1 MMTMMSMMSMM
12 SMMMTMKIPDWGVG
26 GNSPSGKK
34 VAQTQTYKHIFL
46 IPSSSEEEEEE
57 EKPKTVDQQIFEK
70 SKFTEKSKILH
81 QEIQTISRR
90 NPKKIFPKMLNLR
103 ISLNPKKSEN
113 PIYLLSENHFIFFLK
128 IKQIKKSNAH
138 AHTLDWCA
146 FALDGVKRLPTNKAF
161 IGAGLPLL

>member
-1 MMTMMSMMSMM
+1 MTMMMLMMSMM
-12 SMMMTMKIPDWGVG
+12 SMMMTMKILIWIPDWGVG

-46 IPSSSEEEEEE
+46 IPSSSEEEE

-113 PIYLLSENHFIFFLK
+113 PIYLLSENQFF
-128 IKQIKKSNAH
+128 S
-138 AHTLDWCA
+138 
-146 FALDGVKRLPTNKAF
+146 F
-161 IGAGLPLL
+161 

>member
-1 MMTMMSMMSMM
+1 MMSMMSMM

-46 IPSSSEEEEEE
+46 IPSSSEEEE

-103 ISLNPKKSEN
+103 ISLNPKRSEN